1 MSVGLK
7 GLTLGAGIV
16 MTLVIISLAFYT
28 TNVSATTITNGTS
41 KINNMSIQLQ
51 ESDKTMYEGIDV
63 QGSEVIN
70 IINKFKS
77 EKIAV
82 KVVTRKT
89 TTYYNRNLTST
100 DTELGGESL
109 ASIRDAQK
117 IDNVNYINQNAMFSG
132 EVLRDVNNAIIG
144 LKFTQVQ

>member
-16 MTLVIISLAFYT
+16 MTLVIISLAYYV
-28 TNVSATTITNGTS
+28 TNVSAATVTTGTS

-51 ESDKTMYEGIDV
+51 ESDKTMYEGTDI

-77 EKIAV
+77 ESISI
-82 KVVTRKT
+82 KVVTKKS

-100 DTELGGESL
+100 DTELGSIST

-117 IDNVNYINQNAMFSG
+117 IESDNYVNQNAMFSV
-132 EVLRDVNNAIIG
+132 EVLRDINNTIIG
-144 LKFTQVQ
+144 LKLTQV

>member
-16 MTLVIISLAFYT
+16 MTLVIISLAYYV
-28 TNVSATTITNGTS
+28 TNVSAATITNGTA

-77 EKIAV
+77 ENISI
-82 KVVTRKT
+82 KVVTRKS
-89 TTYYNRNLTST
+89 TTYYNRYLTST
-100 DTELGGESL
+100 DTDLGGVSL

-144 LKFTQVQ
+144 LKFTQVP